1 MEFEAHAPLIW
12 RLLTKYH
19 DVPMDFADACLVR
32 MTELHADCTLWT
44 TDGDFRVY
52 RRHGRQTI
60 PLLTRQRR
68 SQFHYIFAS
77 TRSWNYCSIKTDAR
91 KVRVGVRHLNRRVT

>member
-1 MEFEAHAPLIW
+1 MVTVYREQILRVEFPFEAHAPIIW
-12 RLLTKYH
+12 RLLTKYR

-52 RRHGRQTI
+52 RRNGCQTI
-60 PLLTRQRR
+60 PLL
-68 SQFHYIFAS
+68 AP
-77 TRSWNYCSIKTDAR
+77 A
-91 KVRVGVRHLNRRVT
+91 